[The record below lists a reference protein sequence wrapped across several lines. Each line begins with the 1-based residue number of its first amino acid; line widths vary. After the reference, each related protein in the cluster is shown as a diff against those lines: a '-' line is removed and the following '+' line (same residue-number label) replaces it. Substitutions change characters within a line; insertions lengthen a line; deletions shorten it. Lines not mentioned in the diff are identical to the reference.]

1 MKKSKDQLK
10 RVNKSSMRSKKS
22 NDKTSKHLQKYKD
35 SPEDIQINKLTKA
48 ITEEVAG
55 RIK

>member
-1 MKKSKDQLK
+1 
-10 RVNKSSMRSKKS
+10 MRSKKS
-22 NDKTSKHLQKYKD
+22 ANDKTSKHLNKYKD
-35 SPEDIQINKLTKA
+35 SPEDMQINQLTKA